1 MIHKVHSFLIDKK
14 PSHVLPY
21 LYTRRDSFSVMLRI
35 DIISVTSAIALLFIT
50 VSLVL
55 PGSITQSSSAEH
67 QYTPANRTTSGKI
80 STNFQTYSNLAFGI
94 KMKYPSNWLKLD
106 LSRNNSSVLVV
117 AFKTPVGSPLGSLNI
132 LGGNVSSGNVTL
144 TALVNTTINHL
155 RQTGKI
161 LHLISSTPTTLAG
174 NLAHKL
180 VYTTMAPQGFEL
192 EAMQLIS
199 LIGKKAY
206 FITYAV
212 PTANYA
218 TYLPIILRMI
228 SSTVIIK

>member
-1 MIHKVHSFLIDKK
+1 
-14 PSHVLPY
+14 
-21 LYTRRDSFSVMLRI
+21 MLRI
-35 DIISVTSAIALLFIT
+35 DIILVTSGIALLFIT

-67 QYTPANRTTSGKI
+67 QYTQANRTTSGKLGA
-80 STNFQTYSNLAFGI
+80 NFQMYSNVAFGI
-94 KMKYPSNWLKLD
+94 KMIYPSNWLKLD
-106 LSRNNSSVLVV
+106 LSRNDSSVLVV

-144 TALVNTTINHL
+144 SALVSTTINHL

-180 VYTTMAPQGFEL
+180 IYTTMAPQGFEL

-199 LIGKKAY
+199 LVGKKAY

-228 SSTVIIK
+228 SSTVIVR

>member
-1 MIHKVHSFLIDKK
+1 MDK

-21 LYTRRDSFSVMLRI
+21 LYTSRDSFIVMLRI
-35 DIISVTSAIALLFIT
+35 DIISFTSGIALLFIT

-67 QYTPANRTTSGKI
+67 QYTQANRTTSGKL
-80 STNFQTYSNLAFGI
+80 STNFQTYSNVAFGI
-94 KMKYPSNWLKLD
+94 KMIYPSNWLKLD

-144 TALVNTTINHL
+144 AALVSTTINHL
-155 RQTGKI
+155 RQTGKM

-199 LIGKKAY
+199 LVGKKAY

-228 SSTVIIK
+228 GSTVIVK

>member
-1 MIHKVHSFLIDKK
+1 
-14 PSHVLPY
+14 
-21 LYTRRDSFSVMLRI
+21 MLRI
-35 DIISVTSAIALLFIT
+35 DIISLTSGIVLLFIT

-55 PGSITQSSSAEH
+55 PSSITQSSSAEH
-67 QYTPANRTTSGKI
+67 QNTPANRTTSGKL
-80 STNFQTYSNLAFGI
+80 STNFQTYSNVAFGI
-94 KMKYPSNWLKLD
+94 KMMYPSNWLKLD

-132 LGGNVSSGNVTL
+132 LGGNLSSGNVTL
-144 TALVNTTINHL
+144 AALVSTTINHL
-155 RQTGKI
+155 RQTGKM

-192 EAMQLIS
+192 EAMQLFS
-199 LIGKKAY
+199 LVGKKAY

-228 SSTVIIK
+228 GSTVIVK

>member
-1 MIHKVHSFLIDKK
+1 
-14 PSHVLPY
+14 
-21 LYTRRDSFSVMLRI
+21 MLRI

-199 LIGKKAY
+199 LVGKKAY

>member
-1 MIHKVHSFLIDKK
+1 
-14 PSHVLPY
+14 
-21 LYTRRDSFSVMLRI
+21 MLRI
-35 DIISVTSAIALLFIT
+35 DIILVTSGIALLFIT

-55 PGSITQSSSAEH
+55 PRSITQSSSAEH
-67 QYTPANRTTSGKI
+67 QYTPANRTISGKI
-80 STNFQTYSNLAFGI
+80 GANFQTYSNVAFGI
-94 KMKYPSNWLKLD
+94 KMIYPSNWLKLD

-117 AFKTPVGSPLGSLNI
+117 AFKPPVGSPLGSLNI

-144 TALVNTTINHL
+144 SALVSTTINHL

-180 VYTTMAPQGFEL
+180 IYTTMAPQGFEL
-192 EAMQLIS
+192 EEMQLIS
-199 LIGKKAY
+199 LVGKKAY

-228 SSTVIIK
+228 SSTVIVK

>member
-1 MIHKVHSFLIDKK
+1 MF
-14 PSHVLPY
+14 
-21 LYTRRDSFSVMLRI
+21 RI
-35 DIISVTSAIALLFIT
+35 GIISVTSGIALLFII
-50 VSLVL
+50 VSFVL
-55 PGSITQSSSAEH
+55 PGSITQPSYAEH
-67 QYTPANRTTSGKI
+67 QYTITNRTTSGTSGKL

-94 KMKYPSNWLKLD
+94 KMNYPSNWLKLD

-117 AFKTPVGSPLGSLNI
+117 AFKIPGSPLGSLNVVV
-132 LGGNVSSGNVTL
+132 GNVSSGNVTL
-144 TALVNTTINHL
+144 AALVSTTINHL

-161 LHLISSTPTTLAG
+161 LHLISSTPTTLDG

-180 VYTTMAPQGFEL
+180 VYTTMAPQGSQ
-192 EAMQLIS
+192 EAMELVS
-199 LIGKKAY
+199 LVGKKAY

-228 SSTVIIK
+228 SSTVLTK

>member
-1 MIHKVHSFLIDKK
+1 
-14 PSHVLPY
+14 
-21 LYTRRDSFSVMLRI
+21 MLRI
-35 DIISVTSAIALLFIT
+35 DIISVTLGIALLFIT

-55 PGSITQSSSAEH
+55 PGSITQLSSAEH
-67 QYTPANRTTSGKI
+67 KYSPANRTTSGKI
-80 STNFQTYSNLAFGI
+80 STNYQTYSNLAFGI
-94 KMKYPSNWLKLD
+94 NMKYPSNWLKLD

-144 TALVNTTINHL
+144 TALVSTTINHL

-161 LHLISSTPTTLAG
+161 LHLISSAPTTLAG

-199 LIGKKAY
+199 LVGKKAY

>member
-1 MIHKVHSFLIDKK
+1 M
-14 PSHVLPY
+14 
-21 LYTRRDSFSVMLRI
+21 VMLRI
-35 DIISVTSAIALLFIT
+35 GIISLTSGIVLLFIT

-67 QYTPANRTTSGKI
+67 QNTPANRTSGKV
-80 STNFQTYSNLAFGI
+80 STNFQTYSNVAFGI
-94 KMKYPSNWLKLD
+94 KMIYPSNWLKLD
-106 LSRNNSSVLVV
+106 LSRNDSSVLVV

-144 TALVNTTINHL
+144 SALVSTTINHL

-192 EAMQLIS
+192 EAMQLVS
-199 LIGKKAY
+199 LVGKKAY

-218 TYLPIILRMI
+218 TYLPIISRMI
-228 SSTVIIK
+228 SSTVIVK

>member
-1 MIHKVHSFLIDKK
+1 
-14 PSHVLPY
+14 
-21 LYTRRDSFSVMLRI
+21 MLRI
-35 DIISVTSAIALLFIT
+35 DIISVTLGIALLFIT

-67 QYTPANRTTSGKI
+67 QYSPANRTASGKI

-106 LSRNNSSVLVV
+106 LSRNDSSVLVV

-144 TALVNTTINHL
+144 AALVSTTINHL

-161 LHLISSTPTTLAG
+161 LHLISSSPTTLAG

-199 LIGKKAY
+199 LVGKKAY

>member
-1 MIHKVHSFLIDKK
+1 M
-14 PSHVLPY
+14 P
-21 LYTRRDSFSVMLRI
+21 RI
-35 DIISVTSAIALLFIT
+35 DIISVTPGIALLFIT
-50 VSLVL
+50 VLLVL
-55 PGSITQSSSAEH
+55 PGSSSAEH
-67 QYTPANRTTSGKI
+67 QHPPSNRTTSGKI
-80 STNFQTYSNLAFGI
+80 SPSFQTYSNLAFGI

-144 TALVNTTINHL
+144 TTLVSTTIKQL
-155 RQTGKI
+155 KQSGKI

-199 LIGKKAY
+199 LVGKKAY

-212 PTANYA
+212 PTANYV

>member
-1 MIHKVHSFLIDKK
+1 
-14 PSHVLPY
+14 
-21 LYTRRDSFSVMLRI
+21 MLRI
-35 DIISVTSAIALLFIT
+35 EIISVTSGIALLFIII
-50 VSLVL
+50 SLVL

-67 QYTPANRTTSGKI
+67 QYAPANRTTSGKM

-132 LGGNVSSGNVTL
+132 LVGNVSSRNVTL
-144 TALVNTTINHL
+144 TALVSTTINHL

-161 LHLISSTPTTLAG
+161 LHLISSTPITLSG

-199 LIGKKAY
+199 LVGKKAY

>member
-1 MIHKVHSFLIDKK
+1 MERIQVLLQILHSSSWKNR

-21 LYTRRDSFSVMLRI
+21 LYTRHDTSIVMLRI
-35 DIISVTSAIALLFIT
+35 DIILVTSGIALLFIT

-55 PGSITQSSSAEH
+55 PRSITQSSSAEH

-80 STNFQTYSNLAFGI
+80 GANFQTYSNVAFGI
-94 KMKYPSNWLKLD
+94 KMIYPSNWLKLD

-117 AFKTPVGSPLGSLNI
+117 AFKPPVGSPLGSLNI

-144 TALVNTTINHL
+144 SALVSTTINHL

-161 LHLISSTPTTLAG
+161 LHLISSTPTTLGG

-180 VYTTMAPQGFEL
+180 IY
-192 EAMQLIS
+192 QL
-199 LIGKKAY
+199 Y
-206 FITYAV
+206 
-212 PTANYA
+212 
-218 TYLPIILRMI
+218 
-228 SSTVIIK
+228 

>member
-1 MIHKVHSFLIDKK
+1 
-14 PSHVLPY
+14 
-21 LYTRRDSFSVMLRI
+21 MLRI
-35 DIISVTSAIALLFIT
+35 DIISVTLGIVLLFIT

-55 PGSITQSSSAEH
+55 PGSITQLSSAEH
-67 QYTPANRTTSGKI
+67 KYSPANRTTSGKI
-80 STNFQTYSNLAFGI
+80 STNYQTYSNLAFGI
-94 KMKYPSNWLKLD
+94 NMKYPSNWLKLD

-144 TALVNTTINHL
+144 AALVSTTINHL

-161 LHLISSTPTTLAG
+161 LHLISSAPTTLAG

-199 LIGKKAY
+199 LVGKKAY

>member
-1 MIHKVHSFLIDKK
+1 MKA
-14 PSHVLPY
+14 PSQILPY
-21 LYTRRDSFSVMLRI
+21 LYTRHDSFSVMCRVN
-35 DIISVTSAIALLFIT
+35 IISVISEIALLFIT
-50 VSLVL
+50 VSLVI
-55 PGSITQSSSAEH
+55 PGSISQSSLAQH
-67 QYTPANRTTSGKI
+67 QYIAANTTTSGKT
-80 STNFQTYSNLAFGI
+80 STNFQTYSNPAFGI
-94 KMKYPSNWLKLD
+94 KMQYPSNWLELD

-117 AFKTPVGSPLGSLNI
+117 AFKTPAGSPLGSLNI

-144 TALVNTTINHL
+144 AALVSTTINHL

-161 LHLISSTPTTLAG
+161 LHLISSAPTTLAG
-174 NLAHKL
+174 YSAHKI
-180 VYTTMAPQGFEL
+180 VYATIAPQGFEL

-199 LIGKKAY
+199 LVGKKAY

-218 TYLPIILRMI
+218 TYLPTILRMI

>member
-1 MIHKVHSFLIDKK
+1 M
-14 PSHVLPY
+14 LPY
-21 LYTRRDSFSVMLRI
+21 LYTRHDSFSVMPRV
-35 DIISVTSAIALLFIT
+35 DIISVISEIALLFIT
-50 VSLVL
+50 VSLVI
-55 PGSITQSSSAEH
+55 PGSISQSSLAQH
-67 QYTPANRTTSGKI
+67 HYMAANRTTSGKI
-80 STNFQTYSNLAFGI
+80 STNFQTYSNLPFGI
-94 KMKYPSNWLKLD
+94 KMQYPSNWLKLD

-144 TALVNTTINHL
+144 TALVSTTINHL

-174 NLAHKL
+174 KSAHKI
-180 VYTTMAPQGFEL
+180 VYTTTAPQGFEL

-199 LIGKKAY
+199 LVGKKAY

-218 TYLPIILRMI
+218 TYLPTILRMI

>member
-1 MIHKVHSFLIDKK
+1 
-14 PSHVLPY
+14 
-21 LYTRRDSFSVMLRI
+21 MLRI
-35 DIISVTSAIALLFIT
+35 DIILVTSGIALLFIT

-55 PGSITQSSSAEH
+55 PRSITQPSSAEH

-80 STNFQTYSNLAFGI
+80 GANFQTYSNVAFGI
-94 KMKYPSNWLKLD
+94 KMIYPSNWLKLD

-117 AFKTPVGSPLGSLNI
+117 AFKPPVGSPLGSLNI

-144 TALVNTTINHL
+144 SALVSTTINHL

-161 LHLISSTPTTLAG
+161 LHLISSTPTTLGG
-174 NLAHKL
+174 NLAYKL
-180 VYTTMAPQGFEL
+180 IYTTMAPQGFEL
-192 EAMQLIS
+192 EEMQLIS
-199 LIGKKAY
+199 LVGKKAY

-228 SSTVIIK
+228 SSTVIVK